1 MVFTKK
7 DEDMN
12 VNKRIKKSKV
22 KFYDTIFDDEDEFVI
37 TLQKTEDGHYE
48 LQDQIEIEE
57 EEPQIVESEDAEEVA
72 ESEFKDQDEEKSI

>member
-1 MVFTKK
+1 
-7 DEDMN
+7 MN